1 MHGIERMRLFR
12 AIALVGGAFILLV
25 HAAGATGVS
34 PCAVVD
40 SYERALAHGDFEG
53 ALAQLADGAVVTVH
67 DPRARPL
74 STRLQITEF
83 LQYTAIGGVPI
94 LTAPCQVT
102 GSTVTWSE
110 RPDSEATNYNEVTA
124 QAVVLNGK
132 IQSLVYRPG
141 RLVQPATPV
150 SPEKIVTE
158 GAGLNLTALLLL
170 GLGLLSFATVIPH
183 GRSDSNLRGRLLRE
197 LRHWRPT
204 AHRQPTTKILPEGCD
219 GSAGLR

>member
-12 AIALVGGAFILLV
+12 ALALVAGAFILLV

-40 SYERALAHGDFEG
+40 NYERAWAHQDLDG

-67 DPRARPL
+67 DPRARSL
-74 STRLQITEF
+74 ASRQQIQEF
-83 LQYTAIGGVPI
+83 LHYTAMRGAPI
-94 LTAPCQVT
+94 LTAPCQVA

-110 RPDSEATNYNEVTA
+110 RPDTEASNANEVTA

-141 RLVQPATPV
+141 RRVQPLTAPA
-150 SPEKIVTE
+150 SADKIASE
-158 GAGLNLTALLLL
+158 SAGLNLAALVLL
-170 GLGLLSFATVIPH
+170 GLGLLSLATVIPH
-183 GRSDSNLRGRLLRE
+183 GRSESNLRGRLLRE
-197 LRHWRPT
+197 LHHWRPN
-204 AHRQPTTKILPEGCD
+204 ARRQPTT
-219 GSAGLR
+219 

>member
-40 SYERALAHGDFEG
+40 SYERAWAHGDFEG
-53 ALAQLADGAVVTVH
+53 ALAQLADGAVLTVH
-67 DPRARPL
+67 DPRARAL

-83 LQYTAIGGVPI
+83 LQYAAIRGVPI
-94 LTAPCQVT
+94 LTAPCQVA

-110 RPDSEATNYNEVTA
+110 RPDSEAMNVNEVTA

-141 RLVQPATPV
+141 RVVQTP
-150 SPEKIVTE
+150 SAPTLADKIASE
-158 GAGLNLTALLLL
+158 SAGLHLAALVLL
-170 GLGLLSFATVIPH
+170 GLGLLSLATVIPH
-183 GRSDSNLRGRLLRE
+183 GHSDSNLRGRLLRE
-197 LRHWRPT
+197 LRHWRPS
-204 AHRQPTTKILPEGCD
+204 AHQQPP
-219 GSAGLR
+219 S

>member
-40 SYERALAHGDFEG
+40 SYERAWAQSDFDG

-67 DPRARPL
+67 DPRARSL
-74 STRLQITEF
+74 ASRQQITEF
-83 LQYTAIGGVPI
+83 LQYTAIRGAPI
-94 LTAPCQVT
+94 LTAPCQVA
-102 GSTVTWSE
+102 GNTVTWSE
-110 RPDSEATNYNEVTA
+110 RPDSEATTTNDLTV
-124 QAVVLNGK
+124 QATVLNGK

-158 GAGLNLTALLLL
+158 GAGLNLAALLLL

-204 AHRQPTTKILPEGCD
+204 AHRQPTT
-219 GSAGLR
+219 

>member
-12 AIALVGGAFILLV
+12 AIALVGGAFMLLV

-40 SYERALAHGDFEG
+40 SYERAWAQSDFAG

-67 DPRARPL
+67 DPRARSL
-74 STRLQITEF
+74 ASRRQITEF
-83 LQYTAIGGVPI
+83 LQYTAIRGAPI
-94 LTAPCQVT
+94 LTAPCQVAGNT
-102 GSTVTWSE
+102 ATWSE
-110 RPDSEATNYNEVTA
+110 RPDSEAATTNDLTV
-124 QAVVLNGK
+124 QATVLNGK

-150 SPEKIVTE
+150 SAEKIVTE
-158 GAGLNLTALLLL
+158 GAGLNLAALLLL

-204 AHRQPTTKILPEGCD
+204 GHRQPT
-219 GSAGLR
+219 S

>member
-141 RLVQPATPV
+141 RMVQTP
-150 SPEKIVTE
+150 SAPTIADKIASE
-158 GAGLNLTALLLL
+158 SAGLNLAALVLL
-170 GLGLLSFATVIPH
+170 GLGLLSLATVIPH
-183 GRSDSNLRGRLLRE
+183 GRSDSNLRGRLMRE
-197 LRHWRPT
+197 LRHWRPN
-204 AHRQPTTKILPEGCD
+204 AL
-219 GSAGLR
+219 